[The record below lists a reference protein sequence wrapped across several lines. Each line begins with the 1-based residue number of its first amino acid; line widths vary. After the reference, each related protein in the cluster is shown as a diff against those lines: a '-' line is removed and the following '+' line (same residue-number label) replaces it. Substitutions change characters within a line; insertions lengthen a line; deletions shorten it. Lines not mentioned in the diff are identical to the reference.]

1 MAYIRTPIDSQVT
14 YRRQCRSSPRCI
26 VVALSVS
33 FIALNWIAF
42 HAFKSQFSFDDN
54 YNPLSTD
61 SSGKPLPPNWLDTAT
76 ERSRGYRAS
85 KDWQG
90 QWYRWRA
97 LNPSK
102 IEQRTDDLTKFDIVY
117 TWVNGSDPL
126 FQTMRLDSQTN
137 HPMFQKYLRE
147 NAKQIDTT
155 TKRRYRDMDELRY
168 SLRSTIDYASN
179 LFRRIH
185 IVTTEVAPNQPQIPS
200 WLIEKPDSPVQIV
213 SHNTI
218 FRNSSH
224 LPSYNSLAIES
235 QFVNIPDL
243 TDIFMYMNDDIFLG
257 LKLLPS
263 DLWTPLYGY
272 VLHMEASLLI
282 PPIVRYF
289 DPNAITVGEWHSL
302 QYSNYLL
309 SQRFGPRHRA
319 YIAHVIHVL
328 SVSMLKEIQS
338 IWPKELEMTSA
349 HQFRGEGQGKDIHV
363 SFFTAH
369 YIMEKLRETQLESF
383 WQYRLD
389 TNQDGI
395 LDWEERRILIDRIN
409 VWNVNQD
416 QPKYARRQ
424 HSRPTMI
431 HAHKTTLDRIGIRMS
446 GTTVYRQSGL
456 DGFPHL
462 LRNADT
468 SKTIPTETVKDKNGK
483 DVLPQWPYGNYEP
496 VNDRKCKLDVNFCF
510 GLDFVDPTYPQIPA
524 EQAKRIFSRLAFK
537 EFHCG
542 DCLLEILM
550 QDPYR
555 GGMGAW
561 MPEDET
567 SEAFANVVEKVARY
581 NYVLGTSDYSFMALQ
596 GAKGAKKDL
605 DNLLARRDQKAFFC
619 INDDFPDDPVVEN
632 EIQTLFKDFLDTRF
646 PLPSP
651 YEKVE

>member
-1 MAYIRTPIDSQVT
+1 
-14 YRRQCRSSPRCI
+14 
-26 VVALSVS
+26 
-33 FIALNWIAF
+33 
-42 HAFKSQFSFDDN
+42 
-54 YNPLSTD
+54 
-61 SSGKPLPPNWLDTAT
+61 
-76 ERSRGYRAS
+76 
-85 KDWQG
+85 
-90 QWYRWRA
+90 
-97 LNPSK
+97 
-102 IEQRTDDLTKFDIVY
+102 
-117 TWVNGSDPL
+117 
-126 FQTMRLDSQTN
+126 
-137 HPMFQKYLRE
+137 
-147 NAKQIDTT
+147 
-155 TKRRYRDMDELRY
+155 
-168 SLRSTIDYASN
+168 
-179 LFRRIH
+179 
-185 IVTTEVAPNQPQIPS
+185 
-200 WLIEKPDSPVQIV
+200 
-213 SHNTI
+213 
-218 FRNSSH
+218 
-224 LPSYNSLAIES
+224 
-235 QFVNIPDL
+235 
-243 TDIFMYMNDDIFLG
+243 MYMNDDFFLG
-257 LKLLPS
+257 MKLLPS

-338 IWPKELEMTSA
+338 VWPDELEMTSS
-349 HQFRGEGQGKDIHV
+349 HHFRGEGQGKDVHV
-363 SFFTAH
+363 SFFMAH

-389 TNQDGI
+389 KNQDGI
-395 LDWEERRILIDRIN
+395 LDWEERRILIERVNI
-409 VWNVNQD
+409 WNVNQD
-416 QPKYARRQ
+416 QPTYARRQ

-431 HAHKTTLDRIGIRMS
+431 HAHKATLDRIGIRMS

-462 LRNADT
+462 LRNGDT
-468 SKTIPTETVKDKNGK
+468 SKTIPTLTIKDKDGK
-483 DVLPQWPYGNYEP
+483 DVLPQFPYGNYEP
-496 VNDRKCKLDVNFCF
+496 VKDRKCKLNVDFCF
-510 GLDFVDPTYPQIPA
+510 GPDFVDPTYERIPP
-524 EQAKRIFSRLAFK
+524 EQAKRIFSRMAFK

-605 DNLLARRDQKAFFC
+605 DNLLAKWDQKAFFC
-619 INDDFPDDPVVEN
+619 INDDFPDDPVVEK

-646 PLPSP
+646 RLPSP
-651 YEKVE
+651 YETVE

>member
-1 MAYIRTPIDSQVT
+1 MAYIRTPTDSQVR
-14 YRRQCRSSPRCI
+14 YRHQCRSSPRCI
-26 VVALSVS
+26 VVALSAS
-33 FIALNWIAF
+33 FIAFNWIVF
-42 HAFKSQFSFDDN
+42 HAFKGQSSSDYSSD
-54 YNPLSTD
+54 PLSTD
-61 SSGKPLPPNWLDTAT
+61 SSGKPLPTNWLDTAT

-102 IEQRTDDLTKFDIVY
+102 IEQQTDDLTKFDIVY

-126 FQTMRLDSQTN
+126 FQTMRLDSQNN
-137 HPMFQKYLRE
+137 HPMFQKSLRE
-147 NAKQIDTT
+147 NAKQIDST
-155 TKRRYRDMDELRY
+155 TKRRYRDTDELRY
-168 SLRSTIDYASN
+168 SLRSTFDYASD
-179 LFRRIH
+179 LFRHIH
-185 IVTTEVAPNQPQIPS
+185 IVTAEVAPNQPQTPS
-200 WLIEKPDSPVQIV
+200 WLIRKPDSPIQIV
-213 SHNTI
+213 SHKTI
-218 FRNSSH
+218 FPNSSH

-235 QFVNIPDL
+235 QFLNIPDL

-272 VLHMEASLLI
+272 VLHMEASLLV
-282 PPIVRYF
+282 PPTVRYF
-289 DPNAITVGEWHSL
+289 DPNAISVGEWHSL

-328 SVSMLKEIQS
+328 SVSMLKEILS
-338 IWPKELEMTSA
+338 LWPDDMEMTNS
-349 HQFRGEGQGKDIHV
+349 HQFRSVGEGKDIHV
-363 SFFTAH
+363 SFFTGH

-395 LDWEERRILIDRIN
+395 LDWEERKRLIDRIKI
-409 VWNVNQD
+409 WNVNQD
-416 QPKYARRQ
+416 QVTSDRRQ

-431 HAHKTTLDRIGIRMS
+431 HAHKATLDRIGIRMS
-446 GTTVYRQSGL
+446 GTTLYRKSGL
-456 DGFPHL
+456 DGYPYL

-468 SKTIPTETVKDKNGK
+468 SKTIPTTTVKDKDGK
-483 DVLPQWPYGNYEP
+483 DVLPQLPYRNYEP
-496 VNDRKCKLDVNFCF
+496 VKDRKCKLDVDFCF
-510 GLDFVDPTYPQIPA
+510 GPDFVDSTYPRIPA
-524 EQAKRIFSRLAFK
+524 EQTKQIFSRMAFK

-567 SEAFANVVEKVARY
+567 SHAFASVVEKVARY

-605 DNLLARRDQKAFFC
+605 DILLAKWDQKAFFC

-632 EIQTLFKDFLDTRF
+632 EIQTLFRDFLNTRF
-646 PLPSP
+646 RLPSP
-651 YEKVE
+651 YETVE